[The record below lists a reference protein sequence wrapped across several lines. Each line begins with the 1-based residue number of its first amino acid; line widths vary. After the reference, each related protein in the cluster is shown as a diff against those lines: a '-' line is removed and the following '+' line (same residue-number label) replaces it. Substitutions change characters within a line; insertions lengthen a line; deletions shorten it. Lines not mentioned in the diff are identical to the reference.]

1 MEVEREIKMLT
12 TDSPKED
19 DKDKYVTTTFY
30 ITYAFLMTTATI
42 TFIEAIRTKDSKV
55 RNILN
60 LETCISVVAAFFY
73 ARFVQEIKEGV
84 DYKTINVTRYT
95 DWAITTPIM
104 LLVLVLAFLYNTDGG
119 PMKFVSYLIILFF
132 NYIMLGFG
140 YLGEIGFMDKN
151 YANTMGFIGFFGLY
165 YYIYITYIS
174 GKSNSD
180 NKILYWTFFI
190 LWIFYGVFYFMDE
203 TTRNVG
209 YNILDLLSKCF
220 VGIFFWAYYTKV
232 FTLN

>member
-42 TFIEAIRTKDSKV
+42 TFIEAIRTKDSKI

-73 ARFVQEIKEGV
+73 SRFVQEIKEGV

-119 PMKFVSYLIILFF
+119 PMKFISYLIILFF
-132 NYIMLGFG
+132 NYIMLGSG

-151 YANTMGFIGFFGLY
+151 YANTIGFIGFFGLY

-209 YNILDLLSKCF
+209 YNVLDLLSKCF